1 MNLGG
6 DSDDSEL
13 VLVFGG
19 GALLPLWWWSF
30 LCGDGVG
37 GVRLWCLR
45 LEGYRCVWCS
55 TVMVFGG
62 GAKTGFWSGEG
73 VLALVSCPVTPEK
86 ARTLGVAEGCSSL
99 LRLAG
104 LWYLV
109 EFFCIRC

>member
-1 MNLGG
+1 MSLSSPVSCVSRSVCPRRRRCGEVASLLRFPRWYCRLRSCRRCVRVG
-6 DSDDSEL
+6 CSVPRVL

-45 LEGYRCVWCS
+45 LEGCRRVWCS

-62 GAKTGFWSGEG
+62 GATTG
-73 VLALVSCPVTPEK
+73 VTP
-86 ARTLGVAEGCSSL
+86 RFS
-99 LRLAG
+99 
-104 LWYLV
+104 
-109 EFFCIRC
+109 